1 MLFSSGVVWQIA
13 AGKCGKHASLLQ
25 LWYGIRLAKLAFEV
39 CIDKPGITNFSMN
52 EFWRKLKTTLAM
64 IKFEHTLFALPFAF
78 LGAVLAADG
87 LPSIWQLV
95 WITAAMFG
103 ARSAAMSFN
112 RIVDRRFDAENPRTA
127 SRELPSGKLS
137 VNFAWMFFIASVA
150 LFLLAAYS
158 LNWLTL
164 ALSPVALISI
174 LGYSY
179 AKRYTVWAHLILGWA
194 LAISP
199 TAAWIAVRGAI
210 DSEIPLLLS
219 LLVMMWTAG
228 FDVMYACQDF
238 EYDKRAG
245 LRSIPARFG
254 IKNSLNIAR
263 LFHAQAFVVL
273 LLLYLVT
280 DLGWLALIGV
290 VSVGALMIYQH
301 ALVKPNDLSRMNQA
315 FFTTNAFVSII
326 LFATFGGAVFASKLQ

>member
-1 MLFSSGVVWQIA
+1 MNAFWQKLSIT
-13 AGKCGKHASLLQ
+13 LQ
-25 LWYGIRLAKLAFEV
+25 
-39 CIDKPGITNFSMN
+39 
-52 EFWRKLKTTLAM
+52 M

-78 LGAVLAADG
+78 LGAVLAANG
-87 LPSIWQLV
+87 FPTWWQFV
-95 WITAAMFG
+95 WITVAMFG

-112 RIVDRRFDAENPRTA
+112 RIVDRKFDAENPRTA
-127 SRELPSGKLS
+127 NRELPSGKLS
-137 VNFAWMFFIASVA
+137 VKFAWMFFVASVA

-158 LNWLTL
+158 LNWLTF
-164 ALSPVALISI
+164 ALSPVALVSI

-179 AKRYTVWAHLILGWA
+179 AKRFTAWAHLILGWA

-199 TAAWIAVRGAI
+199 TAAWIAVRGSLA
-210 DSEIPLLLS
+210 SEVPLLLS

-238 EYDKRAG
+238 EFDRKAG

-254 IKNSLNIAR
+254 IKNSLRLAR

-273 LLLYLVT
+273 LLLYFVT

-290 VSVGALMIYQH
+290 FTVGALMIYQH
-301 ALVKPNDLSRMNQA
+301 TLVKQDDLSRMNAA
-315 FFTTNAFVSII
+315 FFTTNAMVSVI
-326 LFATFGGAVFASKLQ
+326 LLVTFGGAVFASKI